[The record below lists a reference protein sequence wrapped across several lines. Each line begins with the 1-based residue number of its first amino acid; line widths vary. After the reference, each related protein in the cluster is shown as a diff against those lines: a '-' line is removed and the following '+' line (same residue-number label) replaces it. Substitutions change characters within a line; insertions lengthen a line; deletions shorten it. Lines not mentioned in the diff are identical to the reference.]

1 MLLNRLRRNSKLYVK
16 LLLGMT
22 VFIAAT
28 IIATSSIYYLSYSRI
43 MQTDANTADLES
55 LRNMSQFVQGATDSA
70 QSLSFQIYRNSTLA
84 KLLYYYEPN
93 EFDVQGALLE
103 LNNYLNS
110 IAFIE
115 SIYVYNPQYE
125 RFYVVSRRG
134 QAGILSAHELNDQD
148 IIRVLD
154 RFEEY
159 KPFVPI
165 PRRYKIAK
173 DDAEPTGIYT
183 YLCFD
188 AINVDREITS
198 AVIVNISAK
207 WINKGI
213 EAGSDQTSRQTFIM
227 DDHKRMMSAD
237 QLKPMNEHSGIPAI
251 ASLIDEGTAYQIA
264 DVNGTK
270 SLISYTSPDRF
281 NWRYIRI
288 TPYQAITEK
297 IAGVRTLSA
306 QIAAGIL
313 VAGVLLAWIV
323 SFVLYMP
330 YRRIVKRVNDLET
343 EKRETSYAIRQ
354 NMLRKLFQMQSFD
367 PDILQSK
374 LQRSGIHF
382 DMRKPYRLLH
392 IRIDS
397 FQALKEQNGSDV
409 QTYKYAIMNIGSEIS
424 SRHYAVETVDVDED
438 SVLMLLNAADAAE
451 SDRPEWLDAM
461 MREIGHVCK
470 EYFSLSLTMAA
481 SPVSAD
487 PFALHSLYKQVK
499 EASRHRLFLGHGA
512 IIHAAELAT
521 RSGSEYVYPAGLE
534 KRMVEALMTGR
545 AEDAKAYF
553 AEIMKETR
561 DFPVA
566 VAESALSHVT
576 ITLTNV
582 ICEIQKNGAI
592 ALTTGTSLHM
602 PDFKL
607 HDTIEEITEDFY
619 RLFDELIARI
629 AEKRA
634 GKQED
639 LIRSINEII
648 HARYADPNL
657 SLNLIADE
665 LRLSTFYISRVYR
678 QQTLNTIVDVINN
691 VRMDKARTLLMEEAR
706 PIAEIA
712 ELTGYTNSS
721 YFHRMFKKFNGVTP
735 AEFRKANQA

>member
-1 MLLNRLRRNSKLYVK
+1 MLLNRLRKNSKLYVK

-43 MQTDANTADLES
+43 MQTDAHTADLES

-110 IAFIE
+110 ISFIE

-134 QAGILSAHELNDQD
+134 QAGILPAQELNDQD
-148 IIRVLD
+148 ILRVLD
-154 RFEEY
+154 RFDQY

-183 YLCFD
+183 YLCYD
-188 AINVDREITS
+188 AINVDREIAS

-213 EAGSDQTSRQTFIM
+213 EAGSGLSSRQTFIM
-227 DDHKRMMSAD
+227 DDHKRMMAAD
-237 QLKPMNEHSGIPAI
+237 ELKPMAENSGIPAV
-251 ASLIDEGTAYQIA
+251 ASLIDEGTAYRVA

-270 SLISYTSPDRF
+270 SLISYTNPDRF

-288 TPYQAITEK
+288 TPYEAITEK
-297 IAGVRTLSA
+297 IIGVRTLSV

-323 SFVLYMP
+323 SFVLYLP

-367 PDILQSK
+367 PDIAQNK

-382 DMRKPYRLLH
+382 DFRKPYRLLH
-392 IRIDS
+392 IRIDR

-424 SRHYAVETVDVDED
+424 SRHYTVETVDVEED

-461 MREIGHVCK
+461 MREIGHVCM

-487 PFALHSLYKQVK
+487 PYALHVLYKQVK

-512 IIHAAELAT
+512 VIHAAELDT
-521 RSGSEYVYPAGLE
+521 RPGSEYVYPAGLE

-561 DFPVA
+561 DFPVS
-566 VAESALSHVT
+566 VAESALSYVT
-576 ITLTNV
+576 ITLTNM
-582 ICEIQKNGAI
+582 ISEIQKNGAL
-592 ALTTGTSLHM
+592 ALTAGASLRM
-602 PDFKL
+602 PDFKQ
-607 HDTIEEITEDFY
+607 HDTIEEISEDFC
-619 RLFDELIARI
+619 RLFDELIARV

-678 QQTLNTIVDVINN
+678 QQTLNTIVDVING
-691 VRMDKARTLLMEEAR
+691 VRMDKAKTLLLEQAR